1 MAEKL
6 KFSRQSILMSKGFEH
21 VREAMQLGAQAHL
34 NAGQQWDFWKPLR
47 EIPLQAWFD
56 KSKSSMVE
64 NRLNPNLPDI
74 FFHRYGIPIGHMART
89 HGSIGGASLR
99 ETVSIPNDLSALKIA
114 DEVIEGAEPW
124 SDWKQYS
131 RNIDMDTPKVNVPIT
146 RYTDTVTGDITNNG
160 TIFEFAEAGGTST
173 SIGGKVDTVEL
184 DCSGKNNSFRGNI
197 GVDRNDVKDNNFL
210 AVEQSLKNAGNQFYW
225 LTGKRI
231 ISQLVTTATNTATK
245 AALAPTGDP
254 AEFASLVE
262 VVRSRFPGS
271 QRNRADTMFINPADA
286 ARAVNSFSSVGGG
299 WPFLSRFITGPTD
312 DRDVVNNSGLAA
324 SLGLRNVWETPQIAV
339 GSVLIT
345 KRDIAQVVGVREDL
359 TIENFDL
366 RPGGL
371 YESDLVIRFDV
382 QKADDN
388 GSFLVT
394 DYNV

>member
-1 MAEKL
+1 MAEKV
-6 KFSRQSILMSKGFEH
+6 KFTRQSILQQPEFAHIK
-21 VREAMQLGAQAHL
+21 EAMQLGASAHL
-34 NAGQQWDFWKPLR
+34 NAGQPFDFWKPLR
-47 EIPLQAWFD
+47 EIPLQAWYD
-56 KSKSSMVE
+56 KSKDAMLQ

-74 FFHRYGIPIGHMART
+74 LFHRYGIPIGHMART
-89 HGSIGGASLR
+89 HGSIGGQNLR

-131 RNIDMDTPKVNVPIT
+131 RMIDMQTPKVNVPLT
-146 RYTDTVTGDITNNG
+146 KYTDTVTGDPTVNG
-160 TIFEFAEAGGTST
+160 TIFEFAEAGGTPAP
-173 SIGGKVDTVEL
+173 IGGKVETIEL
-184 DCSGKNNSFRGNI
+184 DTSGKNNSFRGNI

-225 LTGKRI
+225 LVGKRI

-245 AALAPTGDP
+245 AALAPSGDP
-254 AEFASLVE
+254 AEFASLIE

-286 ARAVNSFSSVGGG
+286 ARAVNAFSTVGGG

-312 DRDVVNNSGLAA
+312 DRDVINNSGLAA
-324 SLGLRNVWETPQIAV
+324 SLGLRNVWETPQITT
-339 GSVLIT
+339 GNVLIT

-382 QKADDN
+382 QKAEDN

-394 DYNV
+394 AYNI

>member
-6 KFSRQSILMSKGFEH
+6 KFTRQDILMQPEFAHIK
-21 VREAMQLGAQAHL
+21 EAMQYGAQAHL
-34 NAGQQWDFWKPLR
+34 NAGEAFDFWKPIR
-47 EIPLQAWFD
+47 EIPLQAWYD
-56 KSKSSMVE
+56 KSKNAMSE

-74 FFHRYGIPIGHMART
+74 MFHRYGIPIGHMART
-89 HGSIGGASLR
+89 HGGNFR
-99 ETVSIPNDLSALKIA
+99 ETVSIPNELSALKIA

-131 RNIDMDTPKVNVPIT
+131 RLIDMQTPKVNVPLT
-146 RYTDTVTGDITNNG
+146 KYTDTVTGDITVNG
-160 TIFEFAEAGGTST
+160 TIFEFAEAGGTPAP
-173 SIGGKVDTVEL
+173 IGGKVETIEL
-184 DCSGKNNSFRGNI
+184 DTSGKNNSFRGNI

-225 LTGKRI
+225 LVGKRI

-254 AEFASLVE
+254 AEFASLIE

-286 ARAVNSFSSVGGG
+286 ARAVNAFSTVGGG

-312 DRDVVNNSGLAA
+312 DRDVINNSGLAA
-324 SLGLRNVWETPQIAV
+324 SLGLRNVWETPQITT
-339 GSVLIT
+339 GNVLIT

-382 QKADDN
+382 QKAEDN

-394 DYNV
+394 AYNV

>member
-1 MAEKL
+1 MTEKI
-6 KFSRQSILMSKGFEH
+6 KFTRQAILMQPEFNH
-21 VREAMQLGAQAHL
+21 IREALQFGAQAHL
-34 NAGQQWDFWKPLR
+34 NAGEQFDFWKPIR
-47 EIPLQAWFD
+47 EIPLQAWYD
-56 KSKSSMVE
+56 KSKNAMSE

-74 FFHRYGIPIGHMART
+74 MFHRYGIPIGHMART
-89 HGSIGGASLR
+89 HGGNFR
-99 ETVSIPNDLSALKIA
+99 ETVSIPNELSALKIA

-131 RNIDMDTPKVNVPIT
+131 RLIDMQTPKVNVPLT
-146 RYTDTVTGDITNNG
+146 KYTDTVTGDITVNG
-160 TIFEFAEAGGTST
+160 TIFEFAEAGGTPAP
-173 SIGGKVDTVEL
+173 IGGKVETIEL
-184 DCSGKNNSFRGNI
+184 DTSGKNNSFRGNI

-225 LTGKRI
+225 LVGKRI
-231 ISQLVTTATNTATK
+231 ISQLVTTATK

-254 AEFASLVE
+254 AEFASLIE

-286 ARAVNSFSSVGGG
+286 ARAVNAFSSVGGG

-312 DRDVVNNSGLAA
+312 DRDVINNSGLAA
-324 SLGLRNVWETPQIAV
+324 SLGLRNVWETPQIV
-339 GSVLIT
+339 TGSVLIT

-382 QKADDN
+382 QKAEDN

-394 DYNV
+394 AFNV